1 MKKVTIDGKLCVGPT
16 FTKAEIAV
24 MRRNIND
31 KVSLPFL
38 AELLAAVGNGVRL
51 RIIYLLAMHREMCV
65 CDLAE
70 VLGMT
75 VSAVSQH
82 LRKLKD
88 KHLVQTRREAQTIYY
103 SVRNNAF
110 NQKLKRFI
118 DSSRKFTNS
127 RSKATLSS
135 KDFEW

>member
-1 MKKVTIDGKLCVGPT
+1 MKKVTIDGRICVGPT
-16 FTKAEIAV
+16 FTRAEMAV
-24 MRRNIND
+24 MKHNLAQRT
-31 KVSLPFL
+31 SLPFL
-38 AELLAAVGNGVRL
+38 AELLDAVGNPARL
-51 RIIYLLAMHREMCV
+51 RITYLLAVHREMCV

-88 KHLVQTRREAQTIYY
+88 KQLVQTRRDGQTIYY
-103 SVRNNAF
+103 SLKHNAF

-118 DSSRKFTNS
+118 DVEQQIHEFVM
-127 RSKATLSS
+127 
-135 KDFEW
+135 

>member
-16 FTKAEIAV
+16 FTKAEMAV
-24 MRRNIND
+24 IRQNLAE
-31 KVSLPFL
+31 KASLPYL

-51 RIIYLLAMHREMCV
+51 RIMYLLTAHREMCV

-70 VLGMT
+70 VLGMK

-88 KHLVQTRREAQTIYY
+88 KQLVQNRRDGQTIYY
-103 SVRNNAF
+103 TLKNNAF
-110 NQKLKRFI
+110 NRKLKRFI
-118 DSSRKFTNS
+118 DVQQEVHE
-127 RSKATLSS
+127 LIY
-135 KDFEW
+135 

>member
-1 MKKVTIDGKLCVGPT
+1 MKKVTIDGRLCVGPT
-16 FTKAEIAV
+16 FTKAEMAV
-24 MRRNIND
+24 IRQNLAE
-31 KVSLPFL
+31 KASLPFL
-38 AELLAAVGNGVRL
+38 AELLAAAGNAVRL
-51 RIIYLLAMHREMCV
+51 RIIYLLAVHREMCV

-88 KHLVQTRREAQTIYY
+88 KRLVQTRRDGQTIYY
-103 SVRNNAF
+103 TLKNNAF

-118 DSSRKFTNS
+118 DVEQEVHE
-127 RSKATLSS
+127 LIY
-135 KDFEW
+135 